1 MPSTNR
7 HTIFT
12 FRYFDPWN
20 NNLQH
25 LYNNFP
31 GVGING
37 PSYNSPDINGCDS
50 CIYLNASTYQ
60 SINILT
66 PPFLNMAYASFTL
79 RAWFD
84 QDTQDHF
91 LHIGV
96 RNQRI
101 YIGFYNDNTQGYQT
115 LLPYVWYHMAYI
127 YDYLTL
133 TQYVYINGVLDAPNS
148 PRRLYKGTAG
158 NMIIGTNKVF
168 FPLNYWN
175 DCIDQVCYFSR
186 AKKASE
192 ILSNVTLNV
201 AYTFNNILLDS
212 GSLGINGTGTSLLYT
227 TSGLVLLDTS
237 INSYSKVIW
246 ITSTATTAGA
256 IIHVA
261 STTIGISWSIQM
273 LDFINTGNLG
283 AQGCSTS
290 GSTPLTEPTVPINAW
305 THVAITY
312 ESSNGLRLWMN
323 GTLFVASASS
333 CNYSAT
339 DVPVTLTMDASLS
352 SAAGSC
358 TAGIITTGQYFGFL
372 DEFKLFSRELSL
384 TEVSSLVNP

>member
-50 CIYLNASTYQ
+50 CIYLNASAYQ

-158 NMIIGTNKVF
+158 NMIT
-168 FPLNYWN
+168 
-175 DCIDQVCYFSR
+175 
-186 AKKASE
+186 
-192 ILSNVTLNV
+192 
-201 AYTFNNILLDS
+201 DS
-212 GSLGINGTGTSLLYT
+212 GSLCINGTGTSLLYT
-227 TSGLVLLDTS
+227 TSGRISGGLSLLMRGSSMQAQGLVLLDTS

-246 ITSTATTAGA
+246 ITPTATTAGA